1 MKAEILTIG
10 DEILIGQITNTNS
23 VWIAQQLNLAG
34 IRVVH
39 MASVSDEE
47 SAILEAFAN
56 AEKRADFVFI
66 TGGLGPTKDDITKK
80 TFARYFET
88 PLVMDEQVLEDVDR
102 FFTKRGREL
111 TELNRLQA
119 MVPQGCTV
127 IRNSNGTAP
136 GMWIKKNNCV
146 FISMPGVSIRNEGDD
161 ERHHFAENKIG
172 K

>member
-1 MKAEILTIG
+1 MWT
-10 DEILIGQITNTNS
+10 D
-23 VWIAQQLNLAG
+23 
-34 IRVVH
+34 
-39 MASVSDEE
+39 
-47 SAILEAFAN
+47 
-56 AEKRADFVFI
+56 
-66 TGGLGPTKDDITKK
+66 
-80 TFARYFET
+80 
-88 PLVMDEQVLEDVDR
+88 

-146 FISMPGVSIRNEGDD
+146 FISMPGVPYEMKGDD
-161 ERHHFAENKIG
+161 ERHHFAENKIR